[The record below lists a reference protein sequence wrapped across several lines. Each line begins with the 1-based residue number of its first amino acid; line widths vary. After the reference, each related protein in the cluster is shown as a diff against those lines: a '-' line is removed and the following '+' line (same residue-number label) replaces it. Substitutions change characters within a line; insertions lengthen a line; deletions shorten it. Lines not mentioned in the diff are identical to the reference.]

1 MDLLFL
7 SADSG
12 HFVHRPVRTAGGGE
26 RRLSGGVL
34 HAAPLSFPG
43 ASLCQGFKNSL
54 ELPGSELAPGSH
66 R

>member
-1 MDLLFL
+1 MPLFL

-12 HFVHRPVRTAGGGE
+12 HFVHRPLRPAGGGE
-26 RRLSGGVL
+26 CRLSGGVL

-43 ASLCQGFKNSL
+43 AGVCQGLKNTV